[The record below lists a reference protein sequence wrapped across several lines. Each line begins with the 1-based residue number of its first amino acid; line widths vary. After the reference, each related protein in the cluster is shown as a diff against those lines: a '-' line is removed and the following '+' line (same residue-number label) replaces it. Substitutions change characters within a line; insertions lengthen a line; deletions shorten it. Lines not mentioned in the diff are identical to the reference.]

1 MEEIQKLNVNEIITI
16 KKLPEIYYQL
26 EKVGQFID
34 KELQGIDELE
44 CTEVTKQMVKNKR
57 TEINN
62 TLKEF
67 EEARKG
73 VKEKILE
80 GYNLFED
87 KYTKEV
93 KTRLES
99 ASNCLKTKID
109 YIETQQRDEKRN
121 KLIDFFE
128 QWKEYYHLEDIV
140 KFEDLKLNITLS
152 ASETSLKNQIKDFL
166 EKISEDLVAI
176 SSDENREE
184 ILFEYKKN
192 DFNYTKAIN
201 IVNARHKELE
211 ELKKKSEELSA
222 QREQEIKVI
231 ENVNTLCSAPIE
243 IKEESKEEIIEV
255 TFTIK
260 TSKDKILKLKD
271 YLKEME
277 IDYE

>member
-152 ASETSLKNQIKDFL
+152 ASETSLKNQIKDSL

-192 DFNYTKAIN
+192 DFNYTKAVN
-201 IVNARHKELE
+201 IVNVRHKELE
-211 ELKKKSEELSA
+211 ELKKKSEELSV

-243 IKEESKEEIIEV
+243 IKEESEEIIEV

>member
-109 YIETQQRDEKRN
+109 YIETQQKDEKRN

-152 ASETSLKNQIKDFL
+152 ASETSLKNQIKDSL

-192 DFNYTKAIN
+192 DFNYTKAVN

-243 IKEESKEEIIEV
+243 IKEESEEIIEV